1 MLNYSKIARALIP
14 VQSMPPG
21 ALPYFPSARRT
32 PVQQLYHYFLKETG
46 WIVEAAIW
54 DKNQVNIVLC
64 HTHTGRMVEVLLEP
78 PHA

>member
-1 MLNYSKIARALIP
+1 MLNYSKIARLLIP
-14 VQSMPPG
+14 IQPMSPG
-21 ALPYFPSARRT
+21 ALPYFPSAYRT

-64 HTHTGRMVEVLLEP
+64 NTSTGGMVEILLEP
-78 PHA
+78 QDA